1 MVFSKSL
8 ISAETFERVCLKA
21 VEINSPAKCLFKMYV
36 LCVDWQAGICVWGG
50 VTLCMLGLCGG
61 SGGGG
66 CGEGGWH

>member
-50 VTLCMLGLCGG
+50 
-61 SGGGG
+61 
-66 CGEGGWH
+66 

>member
-36 LCVDWQAGICVWGG
+36 LCVDWQAGICV
-50 VTLCMLGLCGG
+50 
-61 SGGGG
+61 GGGDPLRAG
-66 CGEGGWH
+66 AVRGLWGWGLWG

>member
-36 LCVDWQAGICVWGG
+36 LCVDWQAGICV
-50 VTLCMLGLCGG
+50 
-61 SGGGG
+61 GGGG
-66 CGEGGWH
+66 DPLRAGAVRGLWGWGLWG